1 MDLGLK
7 GKSALIAASSK
18 GLGKAIALELAR
30 EGADV
35 VITSRNEDQLRK
47 TADEIEA
54 ISGAKVATC
63 VADVTKSKDI
73 QALIQFT
80 VAEHEGI
87 DILVTNAGGPPAGSF
102 DDFGDE
108 DWENAFQLNLLSM
121 IRLIRGALPYMR
133 RKKSGRIVNLAS
145 SSFKQPI
152 DNLILSNTFRTA
164 IVGLSKSLSVELG
177 RDGILINT
185 IGPGRI
191 ATDRIVS
198 LDMTYAAKT
207 GLSPDEVRS
216 RSVGQIPL
224 GRYGTPEEFAKVVAF
239 LVSEANTYVTGQAFL
254 VDGGLVKSI

>member
-18 GLGKAIALELAR
+18 GLGKAIAMELAA
-30 EGADV
+30 EGANV
-35 VITSRNEDQLRK
+35 VVSGRNEEQLQK
-47 TADEIEA
+47 AVAEIEA
-54 ISGAKVATC
+54 VSGGKVAAC
-63 VADVTKSKDI
+63 AADVTKPEDI

-80 VAEHEGI
+80 AAQQGGI
-87 DILVTNAGGPPAGSF
+87 DVLVTNAGGPPAGSF
-102 DDFGDE
+102 DDFDDE
-108 DWENAFQLNLLSM
+108 DWEKAFQLNLLSV

-133 RKKSGRIVNLAS
+133 GKKAGRIVNLAS

-164 IVGLSKSLSVELG
+164 VVGLSKSLAVELG
-177 RDGILINT
+177 KDGILINT

-191 ATDRIVS
+191 STDRIVA
-198 LDMTYAAKT
+198 LDRANAKKT
-207 GLSPDEVRS
+207 GLSPNEVRS
-216 RSVGQIPL
+216 RNTGQIPL

-254 VDGGLVKSI
+254 VDGGMVKSI